1 MQTISIDKKLYT
13 VEEYLQMEAVA
24 TYKHEY
30 HDGEI
35 IPMAGGTIQHGE
47 IGGNAYVALKKA
59 LKRTP
64 CKTFNSDV
72 AVAINDFSY
81 VYPDASVVCGEFKMG
96 ILNQNA
102 IANPTLIV
110 EVLSETTSDYDKG
123 GKFDRYRSIAS
134 FAEYIL
140 IEQSKIE
147 VSVYSKL
154 ENNHWNLQI
163 FDNIND
169 IIALKSVDCEI
180 QLKDI
185 YEDVIVE

>member
-47 IGGNAYVALKKA
+47 IGGNAYTALKKA
-59 LKRTP
+59 LKRTS
-64 CKTFNSDV
+64 CKAYNSDI
-72 AVAINDFSY
+72 AIAINDFSY
-81 VYPDASVVCGEFKMG
+81 VYPDASVVCGEVRMG
-96 ILNQNA
+96 LLHQNA

-110 EVLSETTSDYDKG
+110 EVLSESTSDYDKG
-123 GKFDRYRSIAS
+123 GKFDRYRSIDS
-134 FAEYIL
+134 FSEYVL
-140 IEQSKIE
+140 IEQSKVE
-147 VSVYSKL
+147 VSVYSRL
-154 ENNHWNLQI
+154 ENNHWDLRI
-163 FDNIND
+163 FNSIND
-169 IIALKSVDCEI
+169 VITLKSVDCEI